1 MLSAAASKKHETIA
15 EMALS
20 LLCFEGEKIEV
31 MSNTKEGKHISFN
44 NSSFVQKYSIQ
55 VKKRLIIDIHLGFM
69 FCGIALDRLTSF
81 LFFLLCIDFHATH
94 LGFGYR

>member
-15 EMALS
+15 EMASS

-44 NSSFVQKYSIQ
+44 MTIPRLYSSIVFKLQNVW
-55 VKKRLIIDIHLGFM
+55 L
-69 FCGIALDRLTSF
+69 LTY
-81 LFFLLCIDFHATH
+81 I
-94 LGFGYR
+94 